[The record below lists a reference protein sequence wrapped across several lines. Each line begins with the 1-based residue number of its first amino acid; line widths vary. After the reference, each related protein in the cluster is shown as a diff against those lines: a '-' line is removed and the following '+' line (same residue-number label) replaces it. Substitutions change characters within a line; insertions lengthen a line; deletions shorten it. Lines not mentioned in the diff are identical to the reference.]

1 MFMEFDI
8 LQSLT
13 LKDKRYKQKA
23 WITSYK
29 TEIEKYGVSRA
40 LNLALILRKRWPN
53 NLAFY
58 SSN

>member
-1 MFMEFDI
+1 MFMQFDI

-29 TEIEKYGVSRA
+29 TEIEI
-40 LNLALILRKRWPN
+40 LANMELVGLWTTWPW
-53 NLAFY
+53 FQEKDEQIT
-58 SSN
+58 